1 MAKEFQVTYDC
12 ADPGAQAAFW
22 AQALGYRVEGPS
34 SEEAADSA
42 ESAGRAA
49 ISDPDGKGPRLY
61 FQKVPEGKTAAKNR
75 LHLDVRSAPG
85 LTGDARMAVLEEE
98 CARLEALGAKR
109 LYRLESNEVDEG
121 LIAMTDPEGNE
132 FCLD

>member
-12 ADPGAQAAFW
+12 ADPGAQAEFW
-22 AQALGYRVEGPS
+22 AQALGYRVQPT
-34 SEEAADSA
+34 EESGDDW
-42 ESAGRAA
+42 AA

-61 FQKVPEGKTAAKNR
+61 FQRVPEARAETKNR

-85 LTGDARMAVLEEE
+85 LKGDARMAVLEVDA
-98 CARLEALGAKR
+98 ARLEALGAKR
-109 LYRLESNEVDEG
+109 LYRLESDEVNEGIIV
-121 LIAMTDPEGNE
+121 MTDPEENI

>member
-1 MAKEFQVTYDC
+1 MAKELQVAYDC

-22 AQALGYRVEGPS
+22 AQALGYRVQPTPEGQN
-34 SEEAADSA
+34 DW
-42 ESAGRAA
+42 AA

-61 FQKVPEGKTAAKNR
+61 FQRVPEARTEAKNR

-85 LTGDARMAVLEEE
+85 LKGDERMAVLEAE
-98 CARLEALGAKR
+98 AAKLEALGAKR
-109 LYRLESNEVDEG
+109 QYRLESDEVNEGIIV
-121 LIAMTDPEGNE
+121 MTDPEDNI

>member
-1 MAKEFQVTYDC
+1 MAKEFQVAYDC

-22 AQALGYRVEGPS
+22 AQALGYRVQSPKDGS
-34 SEEAADSA
+34 ADW
-42 ESAGRAA
+42 AA

-61 FQKVPEGKTAAKNR
+61 FQRVPEARTAAKNR

-85 LTGDARMAVLEEE
+85 LKGDERMAALEVEA
-98 CARLEALGAKR
+98 ARLEELGAKR
-109 LYRLESNEVDEG
+109 LYRLESDEENEGIIVM
-121 LIAMTDPEGNE
+121 ADPEENV

>member
-12 ADPGAQAAFW
+12 ADPGAQAVFW
-22 AQALGYRVEGPS
+22 AQALGYRVQSPEGS
-34 SEEAADSA
+34 ADW
-42 ESAGRAA
+42 AA

-61 FQKVPEGKTAAKNR
+61 FQRVPEAKTEAKNR

-85 LTGDARMAVLEEE
+85 LKGDERMAVLEVEA
-98 CARLEALGAKR
+98 ARLEELGAKR
-109 LYRLESNEVDEG
+109 LYRLESDEENEGIIVM
-121 LIAMTDPEGNE
+121 ADPEENI

>member
-12 ADPGAQAAFW
+12 ADPGAQAEFW
-22 AQALGYRVEGPS
+22 AQALGYRVQPGGS
-34 SEEAADSA
+34 ADW
-42 ESAGRAA
+42 AA

-61 FQKVPEGKTAAKNR
+61 FQKVQEAKTAAKNR

-85 LTGDARMAVLEEE
+85 LKGDERMAVLEVEA
-98 CARLEALGAKR
+98 ARLEALGAKR
-109 LYRLESNEVDEG
+109 LYRLESDEVNEGIIV
-121 LIAMTDPEGNE
+121 MTDPEENI

>member
-12 ADPGAQAAFW
+12 ADPGAQAEFW
-22 AQALGYRVEGPS
+22 AEALGYRVQQLPPEHDNGW
-34 SEEAADSA
+34 
-42 ESAGRAA
+42 AA

-85 LTGDARMAVLEEE
+85 LKGDERMDILEVE
-98 CARLEALGAKR
+98 AAKLEALGAVR
-109 LYRLESNEVDEG
+109 LYRLESDEENEGIIV
-121 LIAMTDPEGNE
+121 MTDPEDNI